1 MKGENMKKGTIGI
14 CSLILAILAI
24 VGIKTIYF
32 SQEKGMIESN
42 SESHLTYEN
51 ILNLENKDSNTSIT
65 QNEETISGIFNAY
78 EQKANQK
85 LQTMTLDEKISQ
97 LFLVRFPNSNAKEI
111 LKQYQFGGYI
121 FFAKDFKDKT
131 KQQVIDTMKELQKV
145 ANIPILTAV
154 DEEGG
159 IVVRVSSNSNLAKS
173 KFKSPMELYQLG
185 GFEQIEKDTIEK
197 SKLLNSLGINLN
209 LAPVVDVS
217 TNSNDYM
224 YQRTLGQGT
233 KLTSTY
239 AKTVISSNKGHKV
252 SYTLKHFPGYG
263 NNIDTHTGT
272 AIDKRSYQ
280 DIVNN
285 DLPPFKAGIEAGAEA
300 VLISHNIVTSIDKN
314 NPASLS
320 KKVHNLLRDDLNFTG
335 IIMTDDLDMEAVAK
349 DDDAVI
355 KAIQAGNDL
364 IITTDYKASISSVKQ
379 AVKSGKIS
387 EKTIDQAVGRIL
399 AWKYDKGMM

>member
-159 IVVRVSSNSNLAKS
+159 IVVL
-173 KFKSPMELYQLG
+173 
-185 GFEQIEKDTIEK
+185 
-197 SKLLNSLGINLN
+197 SLIH
-209 LAPVVDVS
+209 
-217 TNSNDYM
+217 
-224 YQRTLGQGT
+224 
-233 KLTSTY
+233 
-239 AKTVISSNKGHKV
+239 I
-252 SYTLKHFPGYG
+252 
-263 NNIDTHTGT
+263 
-272 AIDKRSYQ
+272 
-280 DIVNN
+280 
-285 DLPPFKAGIEAGAEA
+285 
-300 VLISHNIVTSIDKN
+300 
-314 NPASLS
+314 
-320 KKVHNLLRDDLNFTG
+320 
-335 IIMTDDLDMEAVAK
+335 
-349 DDDAVI
+349 
-355 KAIQAGNDL
+355 
-364 IITTDYKASISSVKQ
+364 
-379 AVKSGKIS
+379 
-387 EKTIDQAVGRIL
+387 
-399 AWKYDKGMM
+399 